1 MRLKLEVNSKD
12 VKNLGRYSKLVK
24 DSINGSDFVVSFEE
38 HDISDF
44 KESDVITPDVT
55 NDNFMGY
62 IFNQD
67 FYYGLTNIIEG
78 TYLRHPA
85 ILLQDIRDGKYE
97 KNKVLIYFIEKE
109 TKKMKKDILNDDTL
123 VSPLF

>member
-1 MRLKLEVNSKD
+1 MRLEVNSKD

-24 DSINGSDFVVSFEE
+24 DSIKCSDFVVSFEK

-55 NDNFMGY
+55 DDNFADY

-78 TYLRHPA
+78 TYLKHPA
-85 ILLQDIRDGKYE
+85 ILLQDNRGGKYE

-109 TKKMKKDILNDDTL
+109 TKKRKKDILNDDTL